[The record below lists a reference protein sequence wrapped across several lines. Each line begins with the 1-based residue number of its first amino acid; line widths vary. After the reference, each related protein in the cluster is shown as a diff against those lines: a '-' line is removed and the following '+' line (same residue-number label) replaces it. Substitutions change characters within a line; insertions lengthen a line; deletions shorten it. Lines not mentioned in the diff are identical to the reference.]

1 MKIDWTDPA
10 ELDLEAIRY
19 YIAKDSEYYAAE
31 FVGKIMDSV
40 DTLKDLPKI
49 GRMVPEAERDDI
61 RELLFHGYRVIY
73 QIESERIL
81 ILAVIHGARQLIAL
95 KTKPWEII

>member
-1 MKIDWTDPA
+1 MKIDWADPA

-40 DTLKDLPKI
+40 DT
-49 GRMVPEAERDDI
+49 
-61 RELLFHGYRVIY
+61 F
-73 QIESERIL
+73 
-81 ILAVIHGARQLIAL
+81 
-95 KTKPWEII
+95 TK